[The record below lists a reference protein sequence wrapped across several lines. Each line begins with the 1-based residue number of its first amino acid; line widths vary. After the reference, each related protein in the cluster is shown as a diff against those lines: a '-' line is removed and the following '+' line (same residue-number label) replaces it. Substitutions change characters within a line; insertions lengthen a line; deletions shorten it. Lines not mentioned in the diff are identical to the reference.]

1 MNKRVSTLVGLF
13 LILMGGLLLL
23 SNVVLPL
30 FGIRSWYWS
39 VWRLWPMVVVSVGA
53 FFMLIPLMWPRK
65 RGLGAFFIFGAPVLA
80 TGGILLFTSVL
91 NVWDAWTWLWPVEV
105 WSVALGFALAALY
118 MRNVWLMIPAIII
131 GMNGLLFQFCALT
144 GWWEVWSVLWTI
156 EPLSVGLALLFV
168 HFFKHRPGLLV
179 AGTILCGI
187 AAVGLM
193 GMLGLVA
200 LRPGWWVLNMIG
212 PAMLVVTGVMLL
224 LSNARPRLNL
234 RESVSER

>member
-1 MNKRVSTLVGLF
+1 MNKRVSTLMGLF
-13 LILMGGLLLL
+13 LVVMGGLLLM

-39 VWRLWPMVVVSVGA
+39 VWRLWPTIVVSVGA
-53 FFMLIPLMWPRK
+53 FFMLIPLLWPHK
-65 RGLGAFFIFGAPVLA
+65 RGLGAFFIVGAPVLA
-80 TGGILLFTSVL
+80 TGGILLFTSVFD
-91 NVWDAWTWLWPVEV
+91 VWGAWSWLWPAEV
-105 WSVALGFALAALY
+105 WSVALGFALAAFF

-131 GMNGLLFQFCALT
+131 GMNGALLQFCALT
-144 GWWEVWSVLWTI
+144 GWWEVWAVLWTI

-168 HFFKHRPGLLV
+168 YFRKHRHGLLV
-179 AGTILCGI
+179 AGTILCAI
-187 AAVGLM
+187 AAVGLI

-212 PAMLVVTGVMLL
+212 PALLIGIGILLL